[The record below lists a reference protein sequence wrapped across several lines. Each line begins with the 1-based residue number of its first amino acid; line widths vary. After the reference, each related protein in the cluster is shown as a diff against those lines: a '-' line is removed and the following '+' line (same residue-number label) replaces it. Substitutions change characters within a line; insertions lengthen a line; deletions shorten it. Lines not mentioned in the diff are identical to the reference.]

1 MSAHNSAMSAHN
13 AAELQARNA
22 LRSIPLAADSAR
34 VGRTHRVVR
43 ERALVMQ
50 ESRQQRRTLWLPLT
64 IASAMLVMI
73 CYAIW
78 ASLAQF
84 DVAEI
89 PGELASSLHGDS
101 QMMIIGLWFLPVTAT
116 ALFFVWLRKSR
127 NRNDDD
133 SI

>member
-1 MSAHNSAMSAHN
+1 MSTHN
-13 AAELQARNA
+13 AAELQALSTQARSS
-22 LRSIPLAADSAR
+22 LRSIPFAADSAR

-50 ESRQQRRTLWLPLT
+50 ESRHQRRALWIPLT

-78 ASLAQF
+78 TSLAQY

-89 PGELASSLHGDS
+89 SEELAGSLRGGS
-101 QMMIIGLWFLPVTAT
+101 QMLILVLWFLPVTTT

-127 NRNDDD
+127 NRNDND

>member
-1 MSAHNSAMSAHN
+1 MSARNSA
-13 AAELQARNA
+13 ERQARNA

-43 ERALVMQ
+43 ERALVLQ
-50 ESRQQRRTLWLPLT
+50 ESRQQRRSLWLPLT

-78 ASLAQF
+78 ASLAQY
-84 DVAEI
+84 DLSEI
-89 PGELASSLHGDS
+89 SDDFASSLHGGS
-101 QMMIIGLWFLPVTAT
+101 QMLMIGLWFLPVTAT
-116 ALFFVWLRKSR
+116 ALFFVWLRRSR
-127 NRNDDD
+127 NHNEND

>member
-1 MSAHNSAMSAHN
+1 MSTHSTAEL
-13 AAELQARNA
+13 ELQARNA

-50 ESRQQRRTLWLPLT
+50 ESRHQHRTLWIAIT

-78 ASLAQF
+78 SSLAQY

-89 PGELASSLHGDS
+89 SGELAGSLRGGS
-101 QMMIIGLWFLPVTAT
+101 QMLIIGLWFLPVTTT

-127 NRNDDD
+127 NRNDD